1 MGKCWCVP
9 FTSEVGAGS
18 DVIPERYVGFS
29 AYEHDACSQLEIG
42 QRGCVRTDLTRHD
55 ARGEAFLSAILDFE
69 VRVGDVLKFP
79 AEIADWDVQKVL
91 TSQFKWNAPHHYF
104 APESSTW

>member
-1 MGKCWCVP
+1 MWGSVGAFH

-42 QRGCVRTDLTRHD
+42 QRGCVED
-55 ARGEAFLSAILDFE
+55 
-69 VRVGDVLKFP
+69 
-79 AEIADWDVQKVL
+79 
-91 TSQFKWNAPHHYF
+91 
-104 APESSTW
+104 